1 MPPYLRDLTCYLYLR
16 LLRRCTGPG
25 MRSKGWIP
33 GRMMDEFHMSFFT
46 WQEDILPIIVIFA
59 FAHLLLRGTLA
70 FVMTLV
76 GKLFRPSPAPPPA
89 AAEGA
94 PEEKVEDGASPAK
107 AKDKSKASNFSEL
120 KRDAAAEM
128 ALLMSRAKEARL
140 VDEMLCS
147 LKAIL
152 RMVCDILF
160 GLVFLG
166 VLHGNSSLYFA
177 TVITMNWAILRALLF
192 VFGARGG
199 ARRAV
204 LFYSWALFGAMVTI
218 AHYSWGRNL
227 TTFFQR
233 WPLFPLVQDAFPQM
247 PALNATLY
255 SCLPESIS
263 AVPLQWTK
271 WFDALPVL
279 SIAGRHRRAMAL
291 TSRYVLLRIMSF
303 NLDMAAS
310 LDEAGDGKGD
320 QRAKAKETKRTLD
333 HSATECHSVLNVR
346 NEMRDVTSVVPSVLQ
361 YGSYMFFVPLFMNGP
376 SVPYSKYDK
385 FRDEQ
390 THSSPSSPHTT
401 DGLVGP
407 GRPGGKKGSSSVGV
421 GTPGWLWGVLRTGGS
436 AAFLILFL
444 DFAVHYFYYPSVL
457 FYALDK
463 VLTPVEWLGYGV
475 CHLFWFFLSNS
486 AYYQLARTFSLM
498 DGLKTN
504 PEMPTNLIVASCR
517 YEAGR

>member
-1 MPPYLRDLTCYLYLR
+1 
-16 LLRRCTGPG
+16 
-25 MRSKGWIP
+25 
-33 GRMMDEFHMSFFT
+33 MDEFHMPFFK
-46 WQEDILPIIVIFA
+46 WQEDILPVIGIFA
-59 FAHLLLRGTLA
+59 FANLLLRGTLA

-76 GKLFRPSPAPPPA
+76 GKLFRPSSAPPPVA
-89 AAEGA
+89 GGA
-94 PEEKVEDGASPAK
+94 PEEKVEGGASPAK
-107 AKDKSKASNFSEL
+107 AKDKNTTADLDER
-120 KRDAAAEM
+120 KRDAAAAEM
-128 ALLMSRAKEARL
+128 ALLMSRAVEARL

-147 LKAIL
+147 LKATL

-177 TVITMNWAILRALLF
+177 TVIAMNWAILRALLF

-263 AVPLQWTK
+263 AVPLQWAT
-271 WFDALPVL
+271 WFDALPSMLVWLAHTVLSSVNGYFPLTQSSHFALL
-279 SIAGRHRRAMAL
+279 SIAGRHRRAIAL
-291 TSRYVLLRIMSF
+291 TSRYVLLRLMSF

-320 QRAKAKETKRTLD
+320 KRAKAKETKRTLD

-346 NEMRDVTSVVPSVLQ
+346 NEMKDVTSVVPSVLQ
-361 YGSYMFFVPLFMNGP
+361 YGSYIFFVPLFMNGP

-385 FRDEQ
+385 FREEQ
-390 THSSPSSPHTT
+390 TPSSPSSAHTT
-401 DGLVGP
+401 DGLGP
-407 GRPGGKKGSSSVGV
+407 GKRGGKKVSSSVGV